1 MIDLH
6 VHSSASSDARGSVLD
21 YRQQAR
27 KIGVKVLCLTN
38 HLEYIHK
45 STGLLDID
53 FKRDLDRYEGEFKTT
68 KSLREGP
75 EILLGAE
82 LGNRLKYRHQMEEYI
97 RYFDWDFLVGSA
109 HAIDGFGIAS
119 NRGLGYFEG
128 KSEQEAYGCYFNR
141 VEELLNWGPFQSFAH
156 FDIIKRNG
164 VTFYGPFRVEKYR
177 DRIYRLLRL
186 IEEKDMALE
195 LNTSGYFEN
204 PQEPYPCQQIL
215 EMAYETGIRKVTI
228 GSDCHDPKNLG
239 RGIKQGLALLREV
252 GFKEITFFRKRVPFK
267 MEILDTASK

>member
-27 KIGVKVLCLTN
+27 KIGIKVLCLTN
-38 HLEYIHK
+38 HLEYMHK

-82 LGNRLKYRHQMEEYI
+82 LGNRFKYRHQMEEYI

-128 KSEQEAYGCYFNR
+128 KSEQEAYGCYFDR

-186 IEEKDMALE
+186 IEEKDTALE

>member
-27 KIGVKVLCLTN
+27 KIDIKVLCLTN
-38 HLEYIHK
+38 HLEYMHK

-82 LGNRLKYRHQMEEYI
+82 LGNRFKYRHQMEEYI
-97 RYFDWDFLVGSA
+97 RYFDWDFLVGSP

-128 KSEQEAYGCYFNR
+128 KSEQEAYGCYFDT

-156 FDIIKRNG
+156 LDIIKRNG

-215 EMAYETGIRKVTI
+215 EMAYEIGIRKVTI

-239 RGIKQGLALLREV
+239 RGIKQGLALFREV